1 MKKPEKLTGSG
12 DSLNEPFCFGKL
24 CGFNL
29 ACNDYEKYHNEVL
42 EQERYNCQ
50 MKIEKLEQRL
60 NEGRDYLMGVRPNQL
75 TVEDALEAFDF
86 GRNGL
91 KTE

>member
-1 MKKPEKLTGSG
+1 MKPEKKTDIGDLTTGEFEQMKNVG
-12 DSLNEPFCFGKL
+12 Y
-24 CGFNL
+24 NL
-29 ACNDYEKYHNEVL
+29 ACNDHEKYHAEVL

-75 TVEDALEAFDF
+75 TVEDALGAFDF